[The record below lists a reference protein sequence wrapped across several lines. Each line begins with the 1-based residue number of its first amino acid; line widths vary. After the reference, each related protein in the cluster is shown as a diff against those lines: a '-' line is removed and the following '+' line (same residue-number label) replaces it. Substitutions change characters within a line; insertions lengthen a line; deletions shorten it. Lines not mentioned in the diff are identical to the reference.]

1 MEILMNRFFTFF
13 LLVVCGVFLIHCGPS
28 IKAGYDYDTEENFAR
43 FKTYDYL
50 THPENTQMSE
60 LVLKR
65 VKQAIDRELAPK
77 GLTKSSDNPD
87 LLIAIHSNVRSQ
99 VQVGNWGYSY
109 SPTVVYWSSYG
120 YYGVYGLQ
128 TREFQKGTLV
138 VDMVESKAKEMIWRG
153 VAEGSLPD
161 IPRSDRI
168 EQLVNKAV
176 KEMMKNYP
184 PPPPKK

>member
-1 MEILMNRFFTFF
+1 
-13 LLVVCGVFLIHCGPS
+13 LVVFGTFLIHCGPS
-28 IKAGYDYDTEENFAR
+28 VKAGYDYDTKENFTR

-65 VKQAIDRELAPK
+65 VKQAIDREMEPK
-77 GLTKSSDNPD
+77 GLKQSTENPD
-87 LLIAIHSNVRSQ
+87 LLIAIHTNVRTK
-99 VQVGNWGYSY
+99 VQVGTWGYSY
-109 SPTVVYWSSYG
+109 SPYVVYWSSYG
-120 YYGVYGLQ
+120 YYGTYGMEY
-128 TREFQKGTLV
+128 REFSKGTLV
-138 VDMVESKAKEMIWRG
+138 VDIVESKAKEMIWRG
-153 VAEGSLPD
+153 VAEGSIPD

-184 PPPPKK
+184 PPPRKN